1 MNKFAGIDF
10 GTTNTSIGYIE
21 NKGEAKLINLLNG
34 AKTDRTCIFYS
45 FDEDGIGIVGQKGF
59 DDSIMGERGRLI
71 TSPKKFLKNNE
82 MPEIQILREK
92 YDLTDIISHII
103 INFKKKLEIEAG
115 EEIDSILVGRPVRF
129 HDTDDELNNLAENR
143 LKTAFKKAG
152 FKNIEFQLEPIGAFN
167 AYKNNHPE
175 LTESNNKVLVVDL
188 GGGTSDFSLIET
200 SRNGIDI
207 LGNTGVYVGGD
218 NIDEK
223 LILNYFG
230 NYLGKGAKQKLINGG
245 VSFKKYR
252 WLL

>member
-1 MNKFAGIDF
+1 MNKFAWIDF
-10 GTTNTSIGYIE
+10 WTTNTSIWYIE
-21 NKGEAKLINLLNG
+21 NKWEAKLINLLNW

-45 FDEDGIGIVGQKGF
+45 FDEDWIGIVWQKWF
-59 DDSIMGERGRLI
+59 DDSIMWERGRLI

-103 INFKKKLEIEAG
+103 INFKKKLEIEAW

-143 LKTAFKKAG
+143 LKTAFKKAW
-152 FKNIEFQLEPIGAFN
+152 FKNIEFQLEPIWAFN

-188 GGGTSDFSLIET
+188 WWWTSDFSLIET
-200 SRNGIDI
+200 SRNWIDI
-207 LGNTGVYVGGD
+207 LWNTWVYVWWD

-230 NYLGKGAKQKLINGG
+230 NYLWKWAKQKLINWW